1 MAGEKSIFYIIN
13 VDTFFM
19 SHRLPLALAARNRG
33 YNIFILTRDT
43 GERQRIEA
51 DGLHFIPID
60 FDRSGANPF
69 KDILIIFH
77 IFRLIRKYKP
87 VLLHNVTIKPA
98 VYGSIA
104 ARYANRGTKVINAI
118 SGLGY
123 NFIGGRDGPVQ
134 KILRRL
140 ISFAF
145 KFGVNF
151 IFQNKDDCRLYQ
163 SLGLLAHNGYRII
176 KGSGVD
182 GTLFTYQRPVEKKM
196 LEVVI
201 TSRLLYDKGI
211 VEFMNAA
218 LLLKDKW
225 TGKAK
230 FIIAGDID
238 QGNKAS
244 ISGGDLKKYLVD
256 DYLIWIGFQKD
267 VKPLLIKS
275 DIVCLPSYREGLPKS
290 LIEAM
295 AIGRPIVTT
304 DVPGCR
310 ECVNEG
316 ENGFLVPARDTEGLA
331 AAIDKLLSDQQLR
344 LRMGEASRKKM
355 EMELSLQ
362 QVVVETMKFYDELVA
377 D

>member
-13 VDTFFM
+13 VDTFFL
-19 SHRLPLALAARNRG
+19 SHRLPLALAARNQG

-60 FDRSGANPF
+60 FDRSGTNPF

-98 VYGSIA
+98 IYGSIA

-123 NFIGGRDGPVQ
+123 NFIGGRDGLVQ

-145 KFGVNF
+145 KSGVNF
-151 IFQNKDDCRLYQ
+151 IFQNEDDCRLYK

-182 GTLFTYQRPVEKKM
+182 GTVFTYQPPVEKKM

-256 DYLIWIGFQKD
+256 DYLIWIGFQKH
-267 VKPLLIKS
+267 VKPLLIES

-316 ENGFLVPARDTEGLA
+316 ENGFLVPARNTEGLA
-331 AAIDKLLSDQQLR
+331 AAIDKLLYDQQLR

-362 QVVVETMKFYDELVA
+362 QVVGETMKFYDELVV